1 MYKNYTPKCALPNR
15 CVNKVLQ
22 IMRLTTLMLIASF
35 IHVSAASLA
44 QKISLTEKG
53 SSLKKVCKNISLQ
66 TGYSFIISGSVYK
79 QSKPVTIMVK
89 NTELPEVLNMIFKD
103 QPIRYQLQDKI
114 IVLSVE
120 QPDNS
125 AAQLQKTQLRQ
136 QKITGKITDEKGLP
150 LVGVTIKVKNTTKGA
165 VSDVNGHFIIDATI
179 GDVLVVSYVGF
190 VATEYTIKDQS
201 PVNIILQEA
210 KNELNAV
217 VVTALGIKRS
227 AKALTYNVQ
236 ELKGNDINAQN
247 DGNFVNNLIGKVA
260 GATIN
265 TSATGIGGSARVVL
279 RGTKSLNDSKNN
291 ALYVVDGVP
300 LFNFNGAGTGVP
312 GVFDGANASSDGI
325 SQLNPDD
332 IESLSV
338 LTGPAA
344 AALYGSNASGGV
356 ILITTKKGIAN
367 KTNVS
372 LSSSTSFFSPFV
384 LPRFQNTYGASSPGA
399 FDSWGAKLS
408 TPSTYN
414 PKDFFQTGMYLDNS
428 VSLSTGTEKNQTY
441 ISAAKTNGSG
451 IIPNNKLDRL
461 NLTLRNTANFFNDKL
476 QMDLGV
482 MYVKQNDQNLITQGL
497 YNNPLV
503 SAYLLPRDEDIAK
516 YQLYERYD
524 ATRNFKTQ
532 FWPYGS
538 QGYAMQNPYWI
549 VNRDINT
556 NQTSRY
562 LLNATAKYTI
572 NNWLN
577 VVSRAKYDNTQLVN
591 ETKNSASTTT
601 ELAGVNGLYAI
612 NNTSQYQTYVDVL
625 LNATHKIKD
634 FSVNAFLG
642 ASYDNRQR
650 TSNYFGGDLATIPN
664 FFITSNVDL
673 GSPRTKIIPGFNRT
687 QNQAVYGTTQFAYKN
702 SLFLDVTGRN
712 DWNSGLSRST
722 NVSLF
727 YPSVGLSGI
736 ITDLL
741 KINSNTLS
749 YLKARGS
756 YSEVGTP
763 PDPYLTN
770 PNYPF
775 SNYTVNTEGIFVVS
789 TLQPERTKS
798 YEAGINARFFNNV
811 ITLDVTGYKSSTY
824 NQIFDYQANTA
835 GQNSSGKQR
844 VNAGR
849 VDNKGMEVNLGVNTV
864 IGPVKWV
871 SNVVFSFNRNKIR
884 ELYSIPNSQGKL
896 IPQDSVVAA
905 TLGNYQQRPTVGG
918 TTGDIYVNT
927 LKTDEYGY
935 IVVDPRTRQVFAD
948 NNKYIYAGTADPRYN
963 IAMRNNFTYKGVSL
977 GFLVDARIGGVG
989 VSATQALMDRYGV
1002 SEASADARAAG
1013 GVFINGGLVPAK
1025 DYYAVTGGGATGI
1038 GAPYVYSATN
1048 VRLREAMLSYHFP
1061 ASFFSNKLKGA
1072 TLGLTGKNL
1081 FMFYNKAPFDPESTA
1096 STGTFYQGID
1106 MFRQPSYRS
1115 IGFNV
1120 SVQF

>member
-1 MYKNYTPKCALPNR
+1 
-15 CVNKVLQ
+15 
-22 IMRLTTLMLIASF
+22 MRLTTLILIVSF

-44 QKISLTEKG
+44 QKITLTEKG
-53 SSLKKVCKNISLQ
+53 SSLKKVCKKISLQ
-66 TGYSFIISGSVYK
+66 TGYSFILSGSVYN
-79 QSKPVTIMVK
+79 QSKPVSISVS
-89 NTELPEVLNMIFKD
+89 NTELPEVLNLIFKD
-103 QPIRYQLQDKI
+103 QPIKYQLQNKT
-114 IVLSVE
+114 IVLSVNE
-120 QPDNS
+120 NFAPEVQSPKANS
-125 AAQLQKTQLRQ
+125 RQ
-136 QKITGKITDEKGLP
+136 QKIAGTITDEKGLP
-150 LVGVTIKVKNTTKGA
+150 LVGVTVKVKNTQKGA
-165 VSDVNGHFIIDATI
+165 VTDINGSFTLDAAV
-179 GDVLVVSYVGF
+179 GDVLIVSYVGF
-190 VATEYTIKDQS
+190 ETTEYIVKDTSQI
-201 PVNIILQEA
+201 NIILREA

-227 AKALTYNVQ
+227 TKALTYNVQ
-236 ELKGNDINAQN
+236 ELKGTDINAQN

-265 TSATGIGGSARVVL
+265 TSSTGIGGAARVVL

-300 LFNFNGAGTGVP
+300 LFNFNGAGTGIP
-312 GVFDGANASSDGI
+312 GVFDGANASNDGI

-332 IESLSV
+332 IESVSV

-344 AALYGSNASGGV
+344 SALYGSNASGGV
-356 ILITTKKGIAN
+356 ILITTKKGSAN
-367 KTNVS
+367 KTSVS

-384 LPRFQNTYGASSPGA
+384 LPKFQNSYGASSPGA
-399 FDSWGAKLS
+399 FDSWGTKLS

-441 ISAAKTNGSG
+441 ISAAKTNGNG

-532 FWPYGS
+532 FWPYGD

-577 VVSRAKYDNTQLVN
+577 IVSRAKYDNTQVVN
-591 ETKNSASTTT
+591 ESKNSASTVSA
-601 ELAGVNGLYAI
+601 LAGINGFYAST
-612 NNTSQYQTYVDVL
+612 NTNQSQNYVDVL
-625 LNATHKIKD
+625 VNATHKIKD
-634 FSVNAFLG
+634 FGVNAFLG
-642 ASYDNRQR
+642 ASYDDRQR
-650 TSNYFGGDLATIPN
+650 TGNYFGGDLATIPN

-673 GSPRTKIIPGFNRT
+673 QSPRTKIFPLPPNRS
-687 QNQAVYGTTQFAYKN
+687 QNQAIYGTAQFSYKS

-712 DWNSGLSRST
+712 DWNSALSRST

-736 ITDLL
+736 ITDLFN
-741 KINSNTLS
+741 ISSSTLS

-770 PNYPF
+770 PNYLF
-775 SNYTVNTEGIFVVS
+775 SNYTVNTEGIFVS
-789 TLQPERTKS
+789 RTLQPERTKS
-798 YEAGINARFFNNV
+798 YEAGINGRFFNNT
-811 ITLDVTGYKSSTY
+811 ITLDVTAYKSSTY
-824 NQIFDYQANTA
+824 NQIFDYQADVA
-835 GQNSSGKQR
+835 GDNNSGKIR
-844 VNAGR
+844 VNAGQ
-849 VDNKGMEVNLGVNTV
+849 VDNKGMEVNLGVNTLL
-864 IGPVKWV
+864 GPVKWT
-871 SNVVFSFNRNKIR
+871 SNVVFSFNRNKIKA
-884 ELYSIPNSQGKL
+884 LYTKLNAQGNL
-896 IPQDSVVAA
+896 VPVDSVVAA

-918 TTGDIYVNT
+918 TAGDIYVNG
-927 LKTDEYGY
+927 LKTDEHGF
-935 IVVDPRTRQVFAD
+935 IVVDPRTKQVFAD
-948 NNKYIYAGTADPRYN
+948 NNNYNIYAGSSDPRYN
-963 IAMRNNFTYKGVSL
+963 IAMRNSFTYKSVSL
-977 GFLVDARIGGVG
+977 AFLVDARIGGIG

-1002 SEASADARAAG
+1002 SEASAEAREAG
-1013 GVFINGGLVPAK
+1013 GVPINGGLVPAK
-1025 DYYAVTGGGATGI
+1025 DYYAVVGGGATGI

-1048 VRLREAMLSYHFP
+1048 VRLREATLSYHFP
-1061 ASFFSNKLKGA
+1061 AAFFRNKLKGA
-1072 TLGLTGKNL
+1072 TVGLTGKNL

-1096 STGTFYQGID
+1096 STGTYYQGID